1 VVIKELS
8 MKILIRL
15 LVVAALIAGVVLFW
29 MNLDA
34 LGVERSFRFYV
45 VAGGVSVLML
55 GILYK
60 FLGSWDLIPDWV
72 PLIGKLDDWLAWL
85 VMAVGLAAAAG
96 GYYFLY

>member
-1 VVIKELS
+1 
-8 MKILIRL
+8 
-15 LVVAALIAGVVLFW
+15 LFW